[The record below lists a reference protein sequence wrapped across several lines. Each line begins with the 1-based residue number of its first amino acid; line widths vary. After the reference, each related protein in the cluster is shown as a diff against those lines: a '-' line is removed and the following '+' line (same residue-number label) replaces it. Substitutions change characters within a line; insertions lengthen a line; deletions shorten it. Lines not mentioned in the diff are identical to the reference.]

1 MKEILEFC
9 GYTSA
14 YSLLNDHMLESELS
28 NLLEDLVDSPE
39 DAVDFVREEVE
50 KIAKEVFEWIDWEK
64 LQDDADEE
72 AYQRYR
78 DGD

>member
-1 MKEILEFC
+1 MKDLLIFC

-50 KIAKEVFEWIDWEK
+50 RIAKEVFEWVDHEA
-64 LQDDADEE
+64 LQDDADDRR
-72 AYQRYR
+72 YQQYR

>member
-1 MKEILEFC
+1 MKDIVQFC

-14 YSLLNDHMLESELS
+14 YSLLNDHMNKAELS
-28 NLLEDLVDSPE
+28 DLLEIIVDSPE
-39 DAVDFVREEVE
+39 DAKDLVLEEVE
-50 KIAKEVFEWIDWEK
+50 RIAKEVFEWIDWEK

>member
-14 YSLLNDHMLESELS
+14 YSLLNDHMTQAELS
-28 NLLEDLVDSPE
+28 DLLEVMVDSPD
-39 DAVDFVREEVE
+39 DAKDLVLEEVE
-50 KIAKEVFEWIDWEK
+50 NIAKEVFEWVDWEK
-64 LQDDADEE
+64 LQNDAEGM